1 MRSPVPLGLS
11 TFRTLVRGKENPMS
25 TLLLLLAAYGGWRAV
40 RSALALLASLPRSNE
55 DMVFF

>member
-1 MRSPVPLGLS
+1 MSHSVPFVSS
-11 TFRTLVRGKENPMS
+11 TFRTTVRGKQSPMP

-40 RSALALLASLPRSNE
+40 RSALAILASLPRSNE

>member
-1 MRSPVPLGLS
+1 
-11 TFRTLVRGKENPMS
+11 MS

-40 RSALALLASLPRSNE
+40 SAALAALRQLPRSNQ